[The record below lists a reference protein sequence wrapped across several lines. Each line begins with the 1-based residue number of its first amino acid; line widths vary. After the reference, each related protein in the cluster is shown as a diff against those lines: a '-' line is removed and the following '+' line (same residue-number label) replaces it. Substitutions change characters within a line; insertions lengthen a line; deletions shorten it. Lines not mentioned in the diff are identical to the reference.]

1 MLHPYLIKKRES
13 YKMMSLNRLLCAVI
27 VAFSVQTSAA
37 MASAPESFADLAE
50 AALPAVV
57 NVSTTQL
64 VDAKQQL
71 VLPEFPEGSPM
82 EEFFKEFQKRGMPL
96 DKTPQK
102 ATSLGSGFIISDDGL
117 MVTNNH
123 VIEKAEEI
131 TITLHDNTQLEA
143 TVLGHDPKTDLA
155 LLKIKTNRK
164 LPFVKWGDST
174 KARVGDWVMA
184 VGNPFGLGSTVTAG
198 IISARARNI
207 NAGPYDEF
215 IQTDA
220 AINRGNSGGPL
231 FNSEG
236 EVIGINT
243 AIFSPTGGSVGIG
256 FAVPSDLA
264 QPIIKQIQEFGS
276 TKRGWLGVRFQPVTP
291 EIAES
296 LGIDTA
302 RGALV
307 AEVDPKGPAKAAGI
321 QAGDVILSYDGKE
334 IGEKYALLRL
344 VADTKIGRTVPVVI
358 KRNDFRKTLNVTIA
372 NLEEAEKSG
381 KITLSQNNKP
391 DAVQTETI
399 EGLKLKDNLS
409 DEKGVVVVDVDSA
422 SDAAVKGIKAGDII
436 LEVNQTPANS
446 LDAVKDNIQQAV
458 EQEKRS
464 VLLRIQRGQERT
476 FVALK
481 LTKK

>member
-1 MLHPYLIKKRES
+1 
-13 YKMMSLNRLLCAVI
+13 MMSLYRLLCAVVI
-27 VAFSVQTSAA
+27 AFSVQTSAA

-64 VDAKQQL
+64 VDVKQQL

-82 EEFFKEFQKRGMPL
+82 EEFFKEFQRRGMPL

-102 ATSLGSGFIISDDGL
+102 ATSLGSGFIISEDGL

-155 LLKIKTNRK
+155 LLKIKTNKK

-296 LGIDTA
+296 LGIDA
-302 RGALV
+302 VRGALV
-307 AEVDPKGPAKAAGI
+307 AEVDPKGPAKTAGI

-334 IGEKYALLRL
+334 IGEKYALPRL

-358 KRNDFRKTLNVTIA
+358 KRNDSRKTLNVTIA

-381 KITLSQNNKP
+381 KITLSQNNTT

-436 LEVNQTPANS
+436 LEVNQNPADS
-446 LDAVKDNIQQAV
+446 LDAVKENIQQAV

>member
-1 MLHPYLIKKRES
+1 MRHEYLKKRES
-13 YKMMSLNRLLCAVI
+13 SFMRLSHLFYTII
-27 VAFSVQTSAA
+27 VAVSLHTSVAI
-37 MASAPESFADLAE
+37 ASTPEGFADLAE

-57 NVSTTQL
+57 NVSTTQII
-64 VDAKQQL
+64 DAKQQQL
-71 VLPEFPEGSPM
+71 QGLPEFPEGSPM

-102 ATSLGSGFIISDDGL
+102 ATSLGSGFIISEDGL

-155 LLKIKTNRK
+155 LLKIKTNKK

-220 AINRGNSGGPL
+220 AINRGNSGGPM

-296 LGIDTA
+296 LGIDA
-302 RGALV
+302 VRGVLV

-321 QAGDVILSYDGKE
+321 QTGDVILSYDGKE
-334 IGEKYALLRL
+334 IGEKHALPRL

-358 KRNDFRKTLNVTIA
+358 KRNDSRKTLNVTIA

-391 DAVQTETI
+391 DEVQTETI

-446 LDAVKDNIQQAV
+446 LDAVKENIQQAV

>member
-1 MLHPYLIKKRES
+1 
-13 YKMMSLNRLLCAVI
+13 
-27 VAFSVQTSAA
+27 
-37 MASAPESFADLAE
+37 
-50 AALPAVV
+50 
-57 NVSTTQL
+57 
-64 VDAKQQL
+64 
-71 VLPEFPEGSPM
+71 
-82 EEFFKEFQKRGMPL
+82 
-96 DKTPQK
+96 
-102 ATSLGSGFIISDDGL
+102 

-155 LLKIKTNRK
+155 LLKIKTTKK

-264 QPIIKQIQEFGS
+264 QPIIKQIQEFGG

-307 AEVDPKGPAKAAGI
+307 AEVDPKGPAQTAGI
-321 QAGDVILSYDGKE
+321 KTGDVILKYDGKD
-334 IGEKYALLRL
+334 IGEKYALPRL
-344 VADTKIGRTVPVVI
+344 VADTKIGRTVPVLI
-358 KRNDFRKTLNVTIA
+358 QRNNARQTLNVTIA

-409 DEKGVVVVDVDSA
+409 DEKGVVVVDVDPA

-446 LDAVKDNIQQAV
+446 LGAVKENIQQAV

>member
-1 MLHPYLIKKRES
+1 
-13 YKMMSLNRLLCAVI
+13 MMNIYRLLCAAILAVYL
-27 VAFSVQTSAA
+27 QTSAA

-64 VDAKQQL
+64 VDVKQQL

-82 EEFFKEFQKRGMPL
+82 EEFLKEFQRRGMPL

-102 ATSLGSGFIISDDGL
+102 ATSLGSGFIISEDGL

-155 LLKIKTNRK
+155 LLKIKTTKK

-264 QPIIKQIQEFGS
+264 QPIIKQIQDFGS

-307 AEVDPKGPAKAAGI
+307 AEVDPKGPAQAAGI
-321 QAGDVILSYDGKE
+321 QTGDVILSYDGKE
-334 IGEKYALLRL
+334 IGEKHALPRL

-358 KRNDFRKTLNVTIA
+358 KRNDARKTLNVTIA

-381 KITLSQNNKP
+381 KITLSQNNNP

-409 DEKGVVVVDVDSA
+409 DEKGVVVVDVDPA

-464 VLLRIQRGQERT
+464 VLLRIQRDQERT

>member
-1 MLHPYLIKKRES
+1 
-13 YKMMSLNRLLCAVI
+13 MMSLYRLLCAVVI
-27 VAFSVQTSAA
+27 AFSVQTSAA

-64 VDAKQQL
+64 VDVKQQL

-82 EEFFKEFQKRGMPL
+82 EEFFKEFQRRGMPL

-102 ATSLGSGFIISDDGL
+102 ATSLGSGFIISEDGL

-155 LLKIKTNRK
+155 LLKIKTNKK

-296 LGIDTA
+296 LGIDA
-302 RGALV
+302 VRGALV
-307 AEVDPKGPAKAAGI
+307 AEVDPKGPAKTAGI

-334 IGEKYALLRL
+334 IGEKYALPRL

-358 KRNDFRKTLNVTIA
+358 KRNDSRKTLNVTIA

-381 KITLSQNNKP
+381 KITLSQNNTT

-409 DEKGVVVVDVDSA
+409 DEKGVVVVVDVDSA

-436 LEVNQTPANS
+436 LEVNQNPADS
-446 LDAVKDNIQQAV
+446 LDAVKENIQQAV

>member
-1 MLHPYLIKKRES
+1 MRLS
-13 YKMMSLNRLLCAVI
+13 SLFYAIIFTLTLKI
-27 VAFSVQTSAA
+27 SAA

-57 NVSTTQL
+57 NISTTQL
-64 VDAKQQL
+64 VDVKQQL

-82 EEFFKEFQKRGMPL
+82 EEFFKEFQRRGMPL
-96 DKTPQK
+96 DKAPQK
-102 ATSLGSGFIISDDGL
+102 ATSLGSGFIISEDGL

-155 LLKIKTNRK
+155 LLKIKTNKK

-321 QAGDVILSYDGKE
+321 QAGDLILSYDGKE
-334 IGEKYALLRL
+334 IGEKYALPRL

-358 KRNDFRKTLNVTIA
+358 KRNDARKTLNVTIA

-391 DAVQTETI
+391 DEVQTETI

-409 DEKGVVVVDVDSA
+409 DEKGVVVVDVDPA
-422 SDAAVKGIKAGDII
+422 SDAAIKGIKAGDII
-436 LEVNQTPANS
+436 LEVNQNPADS
-446 LDAVKDNIQQAV
+446 LNAVKENIQQAV

>member
-1 MLHPYLIKKRES
+1 M
-13 YKMMSLNRLLCAVI
+13 RLSHLFYTII
-27 VAFSVQTSAA
+27 VAVSLHTSVAI
-37 MASAPESFADLAE
+37 ASTPEGFADLAE

-57 NVSTTQL
+57 NVSTTQII
-64 VDAKQQL
+64 DAKQQQL
-71 VLPEFPEGSPM
+71 QGLPEFPEGSPM

-102 ATSLGSGFIISDDGL
+102 ATSLGSGFIISEDGL

-155 LLKIKTNRK
+155 LLKIKTNKK

-220 AINRGNSGGPL
+220 AINRGNSGGPM

-296 LGIDTA
+296 LGIDA
-302 RGALV
+302 VRGVLV

-321 QAGDVILSYDGKE
+321 QTGDVILSYDGKE
-334 IGEKYALLRL
+334 IGEKHALPRL

-358 KRNDFRKTLNVTIA
+358 KRNDSRKTLNVTIA

-391 DAVQTETI
+391 DEVQTETI

-446 LDAVKDNIQQAV
+446 LDAVKENIQQAV

>member
-1 MLHPYLIKKRES
+1 
-13 YKMMSLNRLLCAVI
+13 MMSLNRLLCAVI